1 MIHQEEML
9 TSAEQEAL
17 AQRLLVAAD
26 QGQGIEPPSNDI
38 SYTFADAYRIRR
50 LLVDKHLARG
60 ARTVGHKIGFTAK
73 AMQEM
78 YGMTGPDFGQLLDF
92 MVASG
97 DLPVPVSGL
106 SDTRVE
112 PEIAFVL
119 AEPLRGPGVGIEEVL
134 QATRYVIA
142 AIEVIDS
149 RVGAVRARA
158 VDSIAD
164 NAGAGLFVLGD
175 RPTPPLS
182 LDLTDIA
189 ISMEVDGQTL
199 SGTSSDV
206 MDHPANA
213 VAWLANKLVEID
225 GIGGYLEAGD
235 VVLSGSA
242 TRSVEVRAGSR
253 LEAHFG
259 PLGDIRLDFS

>member
-1 MIHQEEML
+1 MTDVHVLLSDQEHQ
-9 TSAEQEAL
+9 AL
-17 AQRLLVAAD
+17 AQRLLQAAD
-26 QGQGIEPPSNDI
+26 SGIGIDPPSDTI
-38 SYTFADAYRIRR
+38 DYSFADAYRIRR

-92 MVASG
+92 MVASSDG
-97 DLPVPVSGL
+97 PVSVSGL

-119 AEPLRGPGVGIEEVL
+119 AHGLRGPGVGLAEVL
-134 QATRYVIA
+134 AATSYVVA
-142 AIEVIDS
+142 AIEIIDS

-164 NAGAGLFVLGD
+164 NAGAGLFVLGSV
-175 RPTPPLS
+175 RQEPAA
-182 LDLTDIA
+182 LDLASIA
-189 ISMEVDGQTL
+189 ISMTVDGDTL
-199 SGTSSDV
+199 TGHGRAV

-213 VAWLANKLVEID
+213 VAWLANKLEEID
-225 GIGGYLEAGD
+225 GIGGHLEAGD
-235 VVLSGSA
+235 VVLSGSV
-242 TRSVEVRAGSR
+242 TRSVQVRAGSR
-253 LEAHFG
+253 LDADFG
-259 PLGDIRLDFS
+259 PLGSIAVDFA